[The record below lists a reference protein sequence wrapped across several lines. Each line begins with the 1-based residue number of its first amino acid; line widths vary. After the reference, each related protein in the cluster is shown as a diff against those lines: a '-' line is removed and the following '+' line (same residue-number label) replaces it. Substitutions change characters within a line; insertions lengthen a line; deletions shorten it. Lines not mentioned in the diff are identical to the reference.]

1 MAPNRLPVPENGP
14 PFRLSSGGAPALAIH
29 RVFRLFRP
37 SRSTFASCSLRVGR
51 LPPRLLDLGKQTAR
65 TARDDDDEP
74 ADLPPP
80 GWYSMVSRSTGD
92 TYYVNEHTE
101 ESQYEFPTGPAP
113 RAPL

>member
-1 MAPNRLPVPENGP
+1 MVGGGGQRL
-14 PFRLSSGGAPALAIH
+14 GGRGLGVLDRDDAPALLAH
-29 RVFRLFRP
+29 LAELACCCAPALGAAPLAATTHEPNGRATMTTSRP
-37 SRSTFASCSLRVGR
+37 TRCR
-51 LPPRLLDLGKQTAR
+51 
-65 TARDDDDEP
+65 
-74 ADLPPP
+74 P